1 MTEGLD
7 ALAGREILQP
17 AEREAVD
24 AGVLCAFYESP
35 LGQRL
40 LAAGTVEREW
50 PFTLLCEQQLILQGV
65 LDCCFLEED
74 GWVLIDYKTDRIAP
88 DMIALRYRSQL
99 RWYMRAL
106 RDITGQPV
114 KEACLYALEH
124 GTFIPITEDEPIRYE
139 EQEVGQDAQRADG
152 RHL

>member
-1 MTEGLD
+1 MVAD
-7 ALAGREILQP
+7 
-17 AEREAVD
+17 
-24 AGVLCAFYESP
+24 
-35 LGQRL
+35 QR
-40 LAAGTVEREW
+40 
-50 PFTLLCEQQLILQGV
+50 ILQGV
-65 LDCCFLEED
+65 LDCCFLEKD

-114 KEACLYALEH
+114 KAACLYALEH
-124 GTFIPITEDEPIRYE
+124 GIFIPITEDEPIRYE

>member
-1 MTEGLD
+1 MSWRAKRVHE
-7 ALAGREILQP
+7 ALG
-17 AEREAVD
+17 D
-24 AGVLCAFYESP
+24 AFYDPVTPARFPE
-35 LGQRL
+35 L
-40 LAAGTVEREW
+40 T
-50 PFTLLCEQQLILQGV
+50 
-65 LDCCFLEED
+65 
-74 GWVLIDYKTDRIAP
+74 
-88 DMIALRYRSQL
+88 LRYRNQL

-114 KEACLYALEH
+114 KAACLYALEH